1 VEKIESILLGFRLLC
16 ARGQNSHQK
25 VPDETYIALLCQE
38 KTNLT
43 VQKTCY
49 YHNKLKGKKYLIIE
63 NDENPESPKKRY
75 RIESIT
81 EGSGQTVEDI
91 YGTIINGPHLV
102 INLKLREK
110 TE

>member
-1 VEKIESILLGFRLLC
+1 MTQIVLM
-16 ARGQNSHQK
+16 AGQNAHQK
-25 VPDETYIALLCQE
+25 VPDEIYLALLSKE

-43 VQKTCY
+43 VQKTSY

-63 NDENPESPKKRY
+63 NDENPDNPKKRY
-75 RIESIT
+75 RIESIS
-81 EGSGQTVEDI
+81 EGTGQTVEDI

-110 TE
+110 TK